1 MKYFKLLILPLL
13 LIIAAC
19 NESGDASDAAT
30 KVPEGWLELDIS
42 QAGTHY
48 GLPMLINIP
57 DENLAKGISEIME
70 GPSGGTQIK
79 AGNDFN
85 LEITTAPLTITEKK
99 EDIERNPLFK
109 ITYIT
114 EEPNEIFYKA
124 EIEGSDIVQHHFY
137 SIKEIKGEKYAI
149 EDIRNEDYSEAGIKR
164 MIEASRSLRA
174 KS

>member
-13 LIIAAC
+13 LIIASC
-19 NESGDASDAAT
+19 NESSEPSETAIQ
-30 KVPEGWLELDIS
+30 VPEGWLELDIS
-42 QAGTHY
+42 QTGTHY

-85 LEITTAPLTITEKK
+85 LEITTAPFTIAEKK
-99 EDIERNPLFK
+99 EEIERNPLFK
-109 ITYIT
+109 ITYLS

-137 SIKEIKGEKYAI
+137 SVKEIKGEKYAI
-149 EDIRNEDYSEAGIKR
+149 ENIKDEDYSEAGIKR
-164 MIEASRSLRA
+164 MIEASKSLRA